1 MKIKNNSKK
10 QNIIKNKTNVYSNK
24 DVPNISKVKQK
35 DYNFDKINTIN
46 NNININQNVISKDTI
61 DIKSLDSKDLKEF
74 NKKRLK

>member
-46 NNININQNVISKDTI
+46 NNININRTVISKDTI